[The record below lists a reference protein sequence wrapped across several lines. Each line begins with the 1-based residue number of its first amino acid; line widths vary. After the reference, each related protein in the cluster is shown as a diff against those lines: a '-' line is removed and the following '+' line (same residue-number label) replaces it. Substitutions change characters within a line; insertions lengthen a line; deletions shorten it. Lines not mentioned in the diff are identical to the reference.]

1 MKKHLVSTVAV
12 LLISISA
19 MAQTK
24 VTFMPHWTAQ
34 AQFVGYYMALDKGF
48 YADEGLDVTIQHP
61 NISQSNFAAL
71 QAGECQFTTTF
82 LINALMLWDEGCP
95 MRNIMQTSQGSTQM
109 CVSREPLRSVSDLKG
124 KKIARWSTGFNT
136 LGEIVNKELGLEIE
150 WIPFIWNVGLYKSGA
165 IDAVMCQSY
174 NEYFELL
181 ASGEEISQ
189 DQIIYISKI
198 GYDVPED
205 GLYVLE
211 DYYEKNPEVVKKFA
225 AASRKGW
232 QYAYEHRD
240 EALALV
246 MKIVEEQGIM
256 TNNMAQKW
264 MLDKVLEATFDG
276 DLDLKLA
283 PKSLDFA
290 NVILRNNGYISK
302 AVSYQ
307 NFVAE

>member
-1 MKKHLVSTVAV
+1 
-12 LLISISA
+12 
-19 MAQTK
+19 
-24 VTFMPHWTAQ
+24 
-34 AQFVGYYMALDKGF
+34 
-48 YADEGLDVTIQHP
+48 
-61 NISQSNFAAL
+61 
-71 QAGECQFTTTF
+71 
-82 LINALMLWDEGCP
+82 
-95 MRNIMQTSQGSTQM
+95 
-109 CVSREPLRSVSDLKG
+109 
-124 KKIARWSTGFNT
+124 
-136 LGEIVNKELGLEIE
+136 
-150 WIPFIWNVGLYKSGA
+150 
-165 IDAVMCQSY
+165 MCQSY

-290 NVILRNNGYISK
+290 NVILRNNSYISK